1 MKSQRDSQ
9 RKASS
14 ARVYVA
20 VMGYTVLF
28 GKLIMA
34 NWLEQGIWIDGD
46 GLKRAAELEAM
57 AVYGVAVPGLNM
69 ATAGYSTLVH
79 GFGELIGNSA
89 LWPVALLQSA
99 IFSAAVWY
107 FTIALSRTRIA
118 WATIPLAYLIL
129 LNPALSL
136 SSLALTGESV
146 TAALLMFALGQLV
159 RDMLTPRNA
168 RTPRRILIAALLLSV
183 ATLLA
188 PALAFGSIAFLLSW
202 AAARG
207 NREQA
212 IWVSSGALALL
223 LALPLMLL
231 VRNQIANNSAL
242 LPESSEQLA
251 PVMSGFKDFN
261 GQRCGVG
268 KLDVVSLNGST
279 LRCLMTWYQEASA
292 SSSASAVP
300 NAIAF
305 WSPWAGPM
313 AGPHL
318 RENPWVALQPAN
330 VLGNAQDDRSLL
342 GSPLASLASWLWV
355 LGGWVALAAGLFAL
369 RSLGPLETQL
379 SAGAGWLIAGLWL
392 VGTLA
397 GADSSSRLPVQGAA
411 LLLQLMGW
419 RFIFTRGRETS
430 RDPFA
435 PS

>member
-1 MKSQRDSQ
+1 MKSQRDLQ
-9 RKASS
+9 RRASS

-20 VMGYTVLF
+20 VLGYTVLF
-28 GKLIMA
+28 GKVVIA
-34 NWLEQGIWIDGD
+34 NLLEQGIWIDGE
-46 GLKRAAELEAM
+46 GLKRAAELQAM
-57 AVYGVAVPGLNM
+57 AVYGVAVPGLDV
-69 ATAGYSTLVH
+69 TTSGYPTLVY
-79 GFGELIGNSA
+79 GFGELIGNAA

-118 WATIPLAYLIL
+118 WGTIPLAYLIL

-136 SSLALTGESV
+136 SSLALTCESL
-146 TAALLMFALGQLV
+146 TASLLMFALGQLI
-159 RDMLTPRNA
+159 RDMTTPRNA
-168 RTPRRILIAALLLSV
+168 RTPRRILIAALLLSL
-183 ATLLA
+183 ATLMA

-202 AAARG
+202 ATARG

-212 IWVSSGALALL
+212 IWISSGALALL

-231 VRNQIANNSAL
+231 VRNQLANNSAL
-242 LPESSEQLA
+242 LPESSAQLA

-268 KLDVVSLNGST
+268 SLDVVSLNGST
-279 LRCLMTWYQEASA
+279 LRCLMTWYQEAAA

-313 AGPHL
+313 ASPQL
-318 RENPWVALQPAN
+318 RDNLWVVLQPAN

-342 GSPLASLASWLWV
+342 GSPLATLASWLWIIGA
-355 LGGWVALAAGLFAL
+355 LVAMLSGLYAL
-369 RSLGPLETQL
+369 RSLGPVETQL
-379 SAGAGWLIAGLWL
+379 SVGAGWLITGLWL
-392 VGTLA
+392 EGTLM

-411 LLLQLMGW
+411 LLLQLMGL
-419 RFIFTRGRETS
+419 RFIFTRGRERS